1 MNILGWHELA
11 APSNFSRGPRMRQR
25 VLPHTLLIH
34 TEKNS
39 VFQNLK
45 YCINPSSTY
54 ILLHSN
60 YTVLKY
66 CILNLNNNKKN
77 TPFRERILRLIL
89 TCARSPTYQ
98 QHQHDGRGSRGGAL
112 DRRPRALHGRDI
124 SPGNI
129 YYYFLFVY
137 MIYDRWWSCSDAFKV
152 TALHIFYGCIPLQ
165 DCGR

>member
-1 MNILGWHELA
+1 
-11 APSNFSRGPRMRQR
+11 MRQR

-66 CILNLNNNKKN
+66 CILNLNSNKK
-77 TPFRERILRLIL
+77 THTFPGAHFAVDIDVRAL
-89 TCARSPTYQ
+89 AHYQ
-98 QHQHDGRGSRGGAL
+98 QQQHDGRGSRGGAL

-129 YYYFLFVY
+129 FYYFYLY
-137 MIYDRWWSCSDAFKV
+137 I
-152 TALHIFYGCIPLQ
+152 
-165 DCGR
+165 